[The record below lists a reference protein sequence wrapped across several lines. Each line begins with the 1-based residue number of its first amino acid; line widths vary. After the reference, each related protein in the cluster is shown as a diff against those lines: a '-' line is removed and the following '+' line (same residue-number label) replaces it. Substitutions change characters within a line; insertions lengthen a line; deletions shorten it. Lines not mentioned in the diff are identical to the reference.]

1 MPDFLFYKKGRQVVA
16 VERQDAQRA
25 ETLVAQGF
33 EKQFNEVTAT
43 CAENALKRYYAIR
56 KDEAD
61 LEYGFM
67 TGGLFGLVTLLVR
80 G

>member
-1 MPDFLFYKKGRQVVA
+1 MPDFHFYKQGRQIVT
-16 VERQDAQRA
+16 VERQDTQSA
-25 ETLVAQGF
+25 EALVAQGF

-43 CAENALKRYYAIR
+43 CAESALNRYYAIR

-67 TGGLFGLVTLLVR
+67 TGGIFGLVTLLMR